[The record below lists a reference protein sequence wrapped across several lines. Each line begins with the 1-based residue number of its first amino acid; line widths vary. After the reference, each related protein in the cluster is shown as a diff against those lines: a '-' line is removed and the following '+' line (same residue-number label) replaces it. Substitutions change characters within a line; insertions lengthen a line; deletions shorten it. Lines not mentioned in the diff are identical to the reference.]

1 MHLAKTFI
9 QSNIQAIRFFV
20 SVCVF
25 PGNWTHNLFHYSC
38 NALPLSHR
46 NRSKLNVLPFLI
58 VYVKRWADEYWSLL
72 TLCVWYKET
81 TLCDYVNKLVN
92 LTSSMKETVQKYQ
105 FTGGEKLSDFPIDWR
120 SGLQIILLEI
130 MFSLL
135 HRPIVSLH
143 KTSIY
148 CQEPWIIIVCCLYTL
163 FWLIKWQWP
172 LTCIL
177 WITRTTVSAKN
188 LYCSTEENKSNLGW
202 PEGEYINSRFS
213 FFSELSL

>member
-1 MHLAKTFI
+1 MQCSTSEPQEQEQIKCFTVSHCLCKKVSWWILKFI
-9 QSNIQAIRFFV
+9 DFMCLV
-20 SVCVF
+20 
-25 PGNWTHNLFHYSC
+25 
-38 NALPLSHR
+38 
-46 NRSKLNVLPFLI
+46 
-58 VYVKRWADEYWSLL
+58 
-72 TLCVWYKET
+72 YKET

-120 SGLQIILLEI
+120 SGLQVILLEI

-163 FWLIKWQWP
+163 FWLIKCQWP

-188 LYCSTEENKSNLGW
+188 LYCSTEENKLNLGW
-202 PEGEYINSRFS
+202 PEGE
-213 FFSELSL
+213 